1 MAQFKVD
8 DFLIE
13 LSFNSQK
20 VLKGLEKAEKQTMQ
34 VASRIEKRLN
44 KSFRVNPTPLN
55 DSLKLMERNVDK
67 LFPRLSSVLKT
78 LERLRLKL
86 KLRIL

>member
-34 VASRIEKRLN
+34 IASRIEKRLIRAF
-44 KSFRVNPTPLN
+44 KVNPTPLN
-55 DSLKLMERNVDK
+55 DSLKLMEKNVDK
-67 LFPRLSSVLKT
+67 TVSKIEQRLKT
-78 LERLRLKL
+78 LKRLRLKL
-86 KLRIL
+86 RLRIL

>member
-13 LSFNSQK
+13 LGFNSQR

-44 KSFRVNPTPLN
+44 KAFKEMSI
-55 DSLKLMERNVDK
+55 K

-78 LERLRLKL
+78 LKRLRLKR

>member
-13 LSFNSQK
+13 LNFSSQR

-44 KSFRVNPTPLN
+44 KAF
-55 DSLKLMERNVDK
+55 KL
-67 LFPRLSSVLKT
+67 
-78 LERLRLKL
+78 
-86 KLRIL
+86 ILHL

>member
-13 LSFNSQK
+13 LSFSSQK

-44 KSFRVNPTPLN
+44 
-55 DSLKLMERNVDK
+55 
-67 LFPRLSSVLKT
+67 
-78 LERLRLKL
+78 
-86 KLRIL
+86 

>member
-44 KSFRVNPTPLN
+44 KAFKVNPTPLN
-55 DSLKLMERNVDK
+55 DSLKLMERMSIK

-78 LERLRLKL
+78 LECLR
-86 KLRIL
+86 